1 MLGKTKLDNIEVLI
15 SKALIDSYISDD
27 EFLSVNISLRE
38 HNKLKEKQKILKL
51 LWNTLYENNG
61 NQLLQSI
68 HWKRKLKFRKN

>member
-38 HNKLKEKQKILKL
+38 HNKLKEKQ
-51 LWNTLYENNG
+51 
-61 NQLLQSI
+61 
-68 HWKRKLKFRKN
+68 

>member
-38 HNKLKEKQKILKL
+38 PNKLKEKQKILKL

-68 HWKRKLKFRKN
+68 YWKRKLKFQKN

>member
-61 NQLLQSI
+61 TQLLQSI

>member
-68 HWKRKLKFRKN
+68 HWKRKLKFQKN

>member
-38 HNKLKEKQKILKL
+38 PNKLKEKQKILKL

-68 HWKRKLKFRKN
+68 HWKRKLKFQKN

>member
-38 HNKLKEKQKILKL
+38 PNKLKEKQKILKL